1 MEEQLPN
8 NNLPDGED
16 PPPENNPEEIVI
28 DQSKQIENMEV
39 HHHTHP
45 GHHKKTWKEYFWEFL
60 MLFLAVFCGFLAEYQ
75 LEHVIEKQH
84 AKDFAVSFRQD
95 IKHDTA
101 EIKYQTNYL
110 NSCIYKID
118 SMIMLLNQPKQNSIS
133 IEAVNRLA
141 IYAFVFPVSSPNE
154 ATLQQLLN
162 SGSLRYFKNKQLI
175 DSITLYNTQIQQTKN
190 FNVSTQEFN
199 TQFRIKQSQ
208 VIALDPLIT
217 TYYQDSNASQ
227 QLINGSGLSTGDS
240 SLLTNDPAKL
250 KEFAN
255 WCVLK
260 KFYMLNER
268 KLYKKLVH
276 QMEAILEMLNKD
288 YPIE

>member
-1 MEEQLPN
+1 
-8 NNLPDGED
+8 
-16 PPPENNPEEIVI
+16 
-28 DQSKQIENMEV
+28 
-39 HHHTHP
+39 
-45 GHHKKTWKEYFWEFL
+45 
-60 MLFLAVFCGFLAEYQ
+60 
-75 LEHVIEKQH
+75 
-84 AKDFAVSFRQD
+84 
-95 IKHDTA
+95 
-101 EIKYQTNYL
+101 
-110 NSCIYKID
+110 
-118 SMIMLLNQPKQNSIS
+118 MIMLLNQPKQNSIS